1 MSKGEA
7 RGGAGST
14 DGEKTVTVN
23 RKARHDYFF
32 EESFEAGIVLSG
44 SEVKSLRDGKAQ
56 LKDSHGRFARGELW
70 LHNAH
75 ISEYGPAA
83 QFGHEP
89 TRPRKLL
96 LHRRELDRLAGKVKE
111 RGFTLIPL
119 RIYFKRGKAKVE
131 MGLGKGKKQHD
142 KRASIK
148 ERESRIEVDRV
159 MKGGRRRN
167 DA

>member
-1 MSKGEA
+1 MAK
-7 RGGAGST
+7 GGAGGGT
-14 DGEKTVTVN
+14 TAGDGEKTVTVN
-23 RKARHDYFF
+23 RKARHDYFI
-32 EESFEAGIVLSG
+32 EEAFEAGLVLSG
-44 SEVKSLRDGKAQ
+44 SEVKSLRAGKAQ
-56 LKDSHGRFARGELW
+56 LKDSHGRLSRGELW

-111 RGFTLIPL
+111 RGFALIPL
-119 RIYFKRGKAKVE
+119 RIYFKRGRAKVE
-131 MGLGKGKKQHD
+131 LGLARGKKQHD

-148 ERESRIEVDRV
+148 ERESRLEVDRA
-159 MKGGRRRN
+159 MKGGRRRH
-167 DA
+167 DD